1 MKITVIEPQ
10 TPEEFNKY
18 YNLRFEILRKPWG
31 QTKGS
36 ERDNDDEISHHRM
49 IFDEI
54 TGDTIAVGR
63 LQFNTKEEAQIR
75 YMAVADNYQGQR
87 LGSKIVTALED
98 IALDKGASRIILQAR
113 SNAVQF
119 YQSNGYE
126 IVKKTHLLFDEI
138 QHWLMKKELTT
149 N

>member
-10 TPEEFNKY
+10 TPEEFKQY
-18 YNLRFEILRKPWG
+18 YSLRYEILRKPWG
-31 QTKGS
+31 QPKGS
-36 ERDNDDEISHHRM
+36 ERDNNDEISNHRL
-49 IFDEI
+49 IIDEI

-75 YMAVADNYQGQR
+75 YMAVADNYQGQG

-98 IALDKGASRIILQAR
+98 IALDKGASQIILQAR

-119 YQSNGYE
+119 YLSNGYE
-126 IVKKTHLLFDEI
+126 IVEKTHILFGEI

-149 N
+149 D